1 MASPKKYV
9 SKIDG
14 KTYAGKGAKIARKL
28 DGLIDAH
35 SKFDYYSGRGGQKP
49 GSRKK

>member
-1 MASPKKYV
+1 MASKIQYV

-14 KTYAGKGAKIARKL
+14 HTYAGKGAKIARKR
-28 DGLIDAH
+28 DGLFEAH